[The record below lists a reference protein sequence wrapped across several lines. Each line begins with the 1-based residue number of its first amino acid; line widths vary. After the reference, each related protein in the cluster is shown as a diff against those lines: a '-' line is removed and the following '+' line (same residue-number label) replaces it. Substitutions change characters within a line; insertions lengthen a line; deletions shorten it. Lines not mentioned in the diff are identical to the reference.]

1 LFFNDV
7 SDATTPMAEEKRAQ
21 RNEYKSFYM
30 IKDYMP
36 ILHQAIQKNTQAIS
50 KILSRLFHL
59 LEKNSL

>member
-1 LFFNDV
+1 MFQMRQLLFRKKKEL
-7 SDATTPMAEEKRAQ
+7 S
-21 RNEYKSFYM
+21 EYKAFYM